1 MHPSL
6 EEALKHYFGYNNFRL
21 GQRRIIED
29 AMLNRDL
36 LVIMPTGGGKSI
48 CFQLP
53 ALMKSGLTVVIS
65 PLIALMQ
72 DQVETLEKNG
82 IAATFLNSTLNQ
94 YQTRTR
100 QQKII
105 DGKVK
110 LLYIAPEKVISGK
123 FLPFLDL
130 VEREVGVSTFAIDE
144 AHCVSEWGHD
154 FRPEYS
160 KLKLLRVRF
169 PDVPIS
175 ALTATATNRV
185 RNDIINQLGLR
196 QPSIHIES
204 FNRQNLYYEVRE
216 KNQNTYRTIL
226 DLIGKSDDAGII
238 YCLTRKQVEEIAFQL
253 QQDNIYALPY
263 HAGLS
268 DKERAQNQTKFIQG
282 EVRVMV
288 ATIAFGMGINKP
300 DIRFVIHYCL
310 PRNLEGYYQE
320 SGRAGRDGELSLCAI
335 FFDYGDVKAIEWGIN
350 QKNNVQEQLIARQ
363 QLRQMVDYV
372 ESTVCRRVIQ
382 LGYFG
387 EQFAGNCGNC
397 DNCLSPQPVEDW
409 TIEAMK
415 FLSCVARCKEKFGM
429 SHIINVLQGSQNKK
443 VMQYKHNELSTY
455 GIGKDRS
462 TDEWR
467 HLARSLL
474 HQGLLTQTDDGY
486 SVLKLNYLS
495 WEVMRQER
503 QVNLALPVRLEATI
517 HDSNPKVIIADI
529 LLDRLRS
536 LRKQLADQQSVE
548 SHVIFTD
555 SVLKLMSRIQPQTKE
570 KLGKISGVDSHKLYQ
585 YGDSFLTEILTC
597 QQEHNSSL
605 SLIQAKQSNNYTSS
619 TELSTLQLYEQSLNI
634 KQIAVQRN
642 LHPTTIVYH
651 LCKLIEKNQPVDIN
665 HFVSKEKQKE
675 ILNALDSLGDI
686 YMKPIKE
693 YLGDSYSYDE
703 IRLVRSKWRNQ
714 NCK

>member
-1 MHPSL
+1 M
-6 EEALKHYFGYNNFRL
+6 
-21 GQRRIIED
+21 
-29 AMLNRDL
+29 
-36 LVIMPTGGGKSI
+36 
-48 CFQLP
+48 
-53 ALMKSGLTVVIS
+53 
-65 PLIALMQ
+65 
-72 DQVETLEKNG
+72 
-82 IAATFLNSTLNQ
+82 
-94 YQTRTR
+94 
-100 QQKII
+100 
-105 DGKVK
+105 
-110 LLYIAPEKVISGK
+110 
-123 FLPFLDL
+123 
-130 VEREVGVSTFAIDE
+130 GVSTFAIDE

-169 PDVPIS
+169 PHVPIS

-185 RNDIINQLGLR
+185 RNDIISQLGLR

-204 FNRQNLYYEVRE
+204 FNRQNLYYEVQE
-216 KNQNTYRTIL
+216 KNENTYRTIL

-238 YCLTRKQVEEIAFQL
+238 YCLTRKQVEEIAFKL
-253 QQDNIYALPY
+253 QQDNISALPY

-268 DKERAQNQTKFIQG
+268 DKERAQNQTKFIQD

-320 SGRAGRDGELSLCAI
+320 SGRAGRDGELSLCTI

-387 EQFAGNCGNC
+387 EQFTGNCGNC
-397 DNCLSPQPVEDW
+397 DNCLSPQPLEDW

-415 FLSCVARCKEKFGM
+415 FLSCVARCKEIFGM

-467 HLARSLL
+467 HLGRSLL

-486 SVLKLNYLS
+486 SVLKLNHLS
-495 WEVMRQER
+495 WEVMRQQR
-503 QVNLALPVRLEATI
+503 QVNLALPVRLQATI
-517 HDSNPKVIIADI
+517 YDSNPKVIIADI

-548 SHVIFTD
+548 PHVIFTD

-570 KLGKISGVDSHKLYQ
+570 KLGKISGVDSHKLYK

-675 ILNALDSLGDI
+675 ILNALDNLGDI

-703 IRLVRSKWRNQ
+703 IRFVRSKWRNQ
-714 NCK
+714 NRK